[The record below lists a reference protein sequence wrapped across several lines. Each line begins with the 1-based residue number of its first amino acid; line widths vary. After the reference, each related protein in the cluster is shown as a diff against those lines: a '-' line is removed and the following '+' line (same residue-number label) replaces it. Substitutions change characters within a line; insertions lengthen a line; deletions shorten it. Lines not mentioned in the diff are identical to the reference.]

1 MREAATLNGDIVSE
15 LDSDNPDD
23 YLPGGEA
30 AVVLKKIRCKCRRDR
45 AKAVAQ
51 KNYLGRKQ
59 NKKTVGILAKFP
71 DIGKEIEHFAEE
83 RSMGADAW

>member
-30 AVVLKKIRCKCRRDR
+30 AVVLMKIRCKCRRDR
-45 AKAVAQ
+45 AKAVA
-51 KNYLGRKQ
+51 
-59 NKKTVGILAKFP
+59 
-71 DIGKEIEHFAEE
+71 
-83 RSMGADAW
+83 